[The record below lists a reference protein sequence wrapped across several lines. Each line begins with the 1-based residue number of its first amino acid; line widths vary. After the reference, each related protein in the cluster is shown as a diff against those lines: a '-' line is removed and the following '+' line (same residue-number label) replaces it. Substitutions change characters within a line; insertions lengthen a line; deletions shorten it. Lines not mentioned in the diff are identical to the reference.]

1 MMNRILF
8 VILAV
13 LLILSIFTTSC
24 GPFGPCLNYWA
35 PIEDVGIWADECMPA
50 EYLEYFL
57 YVVYGF
63 SSCDD
68 SSYYELKYDIEIWN
82 RTCHPECPVDRYATY
97 NISLGCS
104 FVPGVNYTVKVND
117 VTLTF
122 VAGIMIYLAPI
133 HDVEIWANNS
143 SPRQYFADVMS
154 GEPSICD
161 HFNSYNVTRTS
172 NTTIIADIFN
182 LSCGTGCPD
191 EYSYVENTIPL
202 GSDFVSGGNYT
213 VVVNNVTETFVA

>member
-1 MMNRILF
+1 
-8 VILAV
+8 
-13 LLILSIFTTSC
+13 
-24 GPFGPCLNYWA
+24 
-35 PIEDVGIWADECMPA
+35 
-50 EYLEYFL
+50 
-57 YVVYGF
+57 
-63 SSCDD
+63 
-68 SSYYELKYDIEIWN
+68 
-82 RTCHPECPVDRYATY
+82 
-97 NISLGCS
+97 
-104 FVPGVNYTVKVND
+104 